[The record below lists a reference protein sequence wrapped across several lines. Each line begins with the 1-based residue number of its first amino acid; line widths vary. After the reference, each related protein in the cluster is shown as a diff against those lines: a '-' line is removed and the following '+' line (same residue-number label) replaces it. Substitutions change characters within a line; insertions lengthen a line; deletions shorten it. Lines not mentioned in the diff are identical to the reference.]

1 MTKEYIIH
9 GHGSVQDPFGRLLE
23 PFHAGK
29 SSITFF
35 TNYGSCAT
43 VNKRKLSIASGMRY
57 DDPVHYITKAS
68 NLSQRVIE
76 SRTGIP
82 LFTQNEWVPDLWID
96 MSPSNLQMVGLYEVK
111 PDGLQTVHLTRH
123 ERSFMLLSNIVNR
136 LGPAHFHV
144 LSCRAAAHP
153 ISHKNANVL
162 QFAINKNRK
171 STSRRKRNLKSNK
184 NENIPVSLAQLQT
197 RSMRYFR
204 QNSKA
209 K

>member
-9 GHGSVQDPFGRLLE
+9 GHGSVQDPFGRLFE
-23 PFHAGK
+23 PFHVGK

-43 VNKRKLSIASGMRY
+43 VNKRKLSIASGMKS
-57 DDPVHYITKAS
+57 DDSLHYITKAS

-96 MSPSNLQMVGLYEVK
+96 MSPSNLQMVGLHELK

-123 ERSFMLLSNIVNR
+123 EQPFMLLSSIVNKF
-136 LGPAHFHV
+136 GPAHFHV
-144 LSCRAAAHP
+144 LTCRAAPHP
-153 ISHKNANVL
+153 INHANANFL
-162 QFAINKNRK
+162 QFALNKNRK
-171 STSRRKRNLKSNK
+171 STSRRKRKLKSNV
-184 NENIPVSLAQLQT
+184 NVNIPVSLSQLQT
-197 RSMRYFR
+197 RNMRYSR
-204 QNSKA
+204 QKNRN
-209 K
+209 